1 MYNAIIARIYTRP
14 HPNADKLQLG
24 NCSGFQI
31 VTGLDTKN
39 EQLGCFFPSDG
50 QLSKEFC
57 YENSEYRTGKGENK
71 NPNKSGYFEENR
83 RIKSIS
89 LRGQKS
95 EGYWVPLSSLAWT
108 GVDLSTLKEGDQ
120 FCTLNGK
127 LVCEK
132 YYSPATKR
140 MMDSKTNK
148 QGKKKLKDIP
158 MFKKHFDTQQLRY
171 NFHRIPHD
179 AHVVITEKLHGCVD
193 YSTLVDT
200 LEYGTIKIGKLVDE
214 KLPVHIKS
222 LNLETKEI
230 EYAPVSNHYLLK
242 NDGEWYEIELEDGRT
257 IIITGNNP
265 VYLPN
270 LNCYRRADEL
280 TVDDF
285 VLVD

>member
-1 MYNAIIARIYTRP
+1 
-14 HPNADKLQLG
+14 
-24 NCSGFQI
+24 
-31 VTGLDTKN
+31 
-39 EQLGCFFPSDG
+39 
-50 QLSKEFC
+50 
-57 YENSEYRTGKGENK
+57 
-71 NPNKSGYFEENR
+71 
-83 RIKSIS
+83 
-89 LRGQKS
+89 
-95 EGYWVPLSSLAWT
+95 
-108 GVDLSTLKEGDQ
+108 
-120 FCTLNGK
+120 
-127 LVCEK
+127 
-132 YYSPATKR
+132 